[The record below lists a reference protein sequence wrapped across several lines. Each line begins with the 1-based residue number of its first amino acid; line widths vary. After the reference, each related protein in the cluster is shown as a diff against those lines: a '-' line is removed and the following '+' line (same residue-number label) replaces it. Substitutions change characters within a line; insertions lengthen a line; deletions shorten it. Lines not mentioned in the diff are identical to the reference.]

1 MGGLGFTV
9 ECEVAVGRDDR
20 QFGNVKVQ
28 SETIGVHSSLGSCR
42 GPSGQGQSC
51 TSFLERGLGF
61 LWEEVCRSV
70 GKEKALALSMGCE
83 VVAEVGRA

>member
-28 SETIGVHSSLGSCR
+28 SETIGVHSSLG
-42 GPSGQGQSC
+42 GLSG
-51 TSFLERGLGF
+51 SFRTG
-61 LWEEVCRSV
+61 SV
-70 GKEKALALSMGCE
+70 
-83 VVAEVGRA
+83 VH